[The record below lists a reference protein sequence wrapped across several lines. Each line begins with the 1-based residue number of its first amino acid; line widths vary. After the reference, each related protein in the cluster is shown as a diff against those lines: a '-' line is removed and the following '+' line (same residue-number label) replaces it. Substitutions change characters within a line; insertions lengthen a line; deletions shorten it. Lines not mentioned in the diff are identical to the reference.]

1 MSPAKICNLQFYR
14 NQNFTLVKMSPAKNY
29 KLQFSCKEK
38 AWEGS
43 SIIITITSVLVAR
56 GGPERANPA
65 RTGDTLRDGSLG
77 DLQQEC

>member
-1 MSPAKICNLQFYR
+1 MSPAKICKLQFYR

-43 SIIITITSVLVAR
+43 SIITTSVLVAR

-65 RTGDTLRDGSLG
+65 RTGDTLRDGSLE
-77 DLQQEC
+77 DPPKEC